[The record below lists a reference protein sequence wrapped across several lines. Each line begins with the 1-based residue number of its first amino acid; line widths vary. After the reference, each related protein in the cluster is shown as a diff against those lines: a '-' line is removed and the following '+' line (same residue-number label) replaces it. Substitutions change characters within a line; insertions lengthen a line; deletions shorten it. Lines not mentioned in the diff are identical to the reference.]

1 LLLVPKLGDVL
12 TYWEE
17 GVSLDCDLSFQKAL
31 EISAELK
38 PDICHII
45 GQVAVFYHKMNF
57 SDESLECLAMIKF
70 AKVCHVSLDI
80 REGSSYCVLPSI
92 LKRNVISHL
101 YLCLFLLNFPQ
112 LPEVASAIEKPTI
125 SELLLQVGLG
135 PQGLELASAIGEM
148 KHLLIL
154 KLSHYVTDFDLYFLN
169 ISINFTLNITVNA
182 TCAGLPPPTV
192 GVFECH
198 AFSI

>member
-1 LLLVPKLGDVL
+1 
-12 TYWEE
+12 
-17 GVSLDCDLSFQKAL
+17 
-31 EISAELK
+31 
-38 PDICHII
+38 
-45 GQVAVFYHKMNF
+45 VFYHKMNF

-101 YLCLFLLNFPQ
+101 YLCLSLLNFPQ
-112 LPEVASAIEKPTI
+112 LPEVSSAIEKPTI
-125 SELLLQVGLG
+125 SELSLQVGLG

-154 KLSHYVTDFDLYFLN
+154 KLSHYVTDFDLYFSKYLDQLHLEYYSERN
-169 ISINFTLNITVNA
+169 LRRITPPHCWRLRMSRIFDLMA
-182 TCAGLPPPTV
+182 TIEAQKSTITFPLAVWRTC
-192 GVFECH
+192 
-198 AFSI
+198 